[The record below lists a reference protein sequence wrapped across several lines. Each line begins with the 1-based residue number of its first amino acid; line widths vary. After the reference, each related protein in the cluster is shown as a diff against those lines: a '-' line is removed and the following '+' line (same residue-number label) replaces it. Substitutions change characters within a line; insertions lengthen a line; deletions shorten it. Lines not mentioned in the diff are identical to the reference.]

1 VIEIGG
7 FTPLSTS
14 DWPGRLCA
22 VVFIRGC
29 PWRCGYCHNPELQVR
44 TGRSDIGWEAV
55 RETLQRR
62 VGLLDGVVF
71 SGGEPT
77 LDPELPAALHEVRA
91 LGFETG
97 LHSAGIYPARL
108 GDVLPLLSW
117 VGLDVKTNA
126 AGYDQLTGRRGSGRA
141 ACRALNTLLASGVA
155 HELRTTYHPALMDND
170 ALLDTAWALRAAG
183 AQRWVL
189 QRLRGVD
196 DEATTRWPDDWAWP
210 ESVLDDIRALGLE
223 LTLR

>member
-1 VIEIGG
+1 MLELGG

-22 VVFIRGC
+22 VVFVRGC

-44 TGRSDIGWEAV
+44 TGEGDISWASV

-62 VGLLDGVVF
+62 IGLLDGVVF

-91 LGFETG
+91 MGFEAG

-108 GDVLPLLSW
+108 GQLLPLLGW
-117 VGLDVKTNA
+117 VGLDVKTSA
-126 AGYDQLTGRRGSGRA
+126 AGYDQLTDRRGSGRA
-141 ACRALNTLLASGVA
+141 AWRALDTVLASGIA
-155 HELRTTYHPALMDND
+155 HELRTTYHPALIDDEALMDM
-170 ALLDTAWALRAAG
+170 AWALRAAG

-196 DEATTRWPDDWAWP
+196 GAAAARWPDGWAWP
-210 ESVLDDIRALGLE
+210 EPLLDEVRALGLE